1 MVYDHYHF
9 IEFVVVNSCQ
19 PPLMF
24 MSHCFTAN
32 SGSVNSG
39 PVNSVHKGKTLQF
52 THSFI
57 PCLGLSA
64 EKSVHLREGSCM
76 NKHESQDEF

>member
-24 MSHCFTAN
+24 MSHCFTAD
-32 SGSVNSG
+32 SILDQLIVYI
-39 PVNSVHKGKTLQF
+39 K
-52 THSFI
+52 
-57 PCLGLSA
+57 
-64 EKSVHLREGSCM
+64 EKHYSLHILL
-76 NKHESQDEF
+76 FLA